1 MKIVYQLSEEEIG
14 EAKLKAIR
22 EVAQRIADALSI
34 SLQEVMR
41 AFENI
46 AYSTP
51 FNIEEMKE
59 AMQKLVEQMK
69 DECADC
75 IIETETENGWPLHP
89 NKCNAG
95 CTSKPIIKPPY
106 WHRIRSYCVTNK
118 YH

>member
-14 EAKLKAIR
+14 EAKRKAIR
-22 EVAQRIADALSI
+22 EVAEGSADALSI
-34 SLQEVMR
+34 SIQEVMR
-41 AFENI
+41 AFGNI
-46 AYSTP
+46 AYATP

-59 AMQKLVEQMK
+59 AIQKLVEQMK

-75 IIETETENGWPLHP
+75 IIKTETEKGWPLHP
-89 NKCNAG
+89 KKCRAG
-95 CTSKPIIKPPY
+95 CTSKPSVKPPY